1 MSLAQEVL
9 HSREVSTPLTGST
22 TSAIP
27 GEGAQTR
34 ATDQRGRTTT
44 ETSDQ
49 GVHPVSDQWNGEES
63 LTPSLP
69 STAV

>member
-9 HSREVSTPLTGST
+9 QSRDVSTPVTGST

-27 GEGAQTR
+27 EEGTQTR

-49 GVHPVSDQWNGEES
+49 GVPPVSSQTSVGR
-63 LTPSLP
+63 
-69 STAV
+69 